1 MTHPGRSTDDDFH
14 RPGHHEHD
22 GEWHGNAGDGGGG
35 YAGHTHGVSADA
47 DRRLLRLALALIVG
61 FMVAEVTVGL
71 FADSLALIADAG
83 HMLTDAAAIALALV
97 AMRLAARPARGSYTY
112 GLKRVEILSAQANGV
127 TLLLL
132 AAYFVAESIRRLVDP
147 PQVRGGLV
155 LVVALVGIVINVL
168 AAWLLSKANRQSL
181 NVEGSFQHIL
191 TDLYAFIGTAVAAGV
206 ILTTGWQRADPLAT
220 LLVAALMIKAGLNL
234 VRESGRVFLE
244 AAPRGID
251 PAAVEATITGSAG
264 VLEVHELHVWEV
276 TSGFTALSAHVL
288 VDTACDCHASRQG
301 LEAMVADQFGIKH
314 TTLQVDHR
322 EDLLPLPSV
331 RDADIRAN
339 TATAPSVSTQP
350 TEDATARPH
359 LGHTGS
365 LESTGDHSHGTG
377 ECR

>member
-1 MTHPGRSTDDDFH
+1 VTSHGHDHDAGRAHPDHPSWD
-14 RPGHHEHD
+14 GHAGHQDHD
-22 GEWHGNAGDGGGG
+22 GPDDHDGHGGHGGGG
-35 YAGHTHGVSADA
+35 HAGHSHGMSADA
-47 DRRLLRLALALIVG
+47 DRRLLAVALALIVA
-61 FMVAEVTVGL
+61 FMAAEVTVGL
-71 FADSLALIADAG
+71 VARSLALVADAG

-132 AAYFVAESIRRLVDP
+132 AVFFTVEGVRRLVDP

-155 LVVALVGIVINVL
+155 LVVALAGIVVNLL
-168 AAWLLSKANRQSL
+168 AAWVLSKANRQSL

-206 ILTTGWQRADPLAT
+206 ILATGWQRADPLAT
-220 LLVAALMIKAGLNL
+220 LLVAALMVKAGYAL

-251 PAAVEATITGSAG
+251 PAAVETVIRSTPG

-276 TSGFTALSAHVL
+276 TSGFPALSAHIL
-288 VDTACDCHASRQG
+288 VDTACDCHASRQD
-301 LEAMVADQFGIKH
+301 LEAMIAGRFGIDH

-322 EDLLPLPSV
+322 ADLLPVPA
-331 RDADIRAN
+331 RGGPGDPRAHGG
-339 TATAPSVSTQP
+339 
-350 TEDATARPH
+350 H
-359 LGHTGS
+359 LGALGA
-365 LESTGDHSHGTG
+365 TGDHNHDSRG
-377 ECR
+377 CR